1 MCGNRNMVP
10 RGHSSADDMWR
21 PLGSQQI
28 DVGTHVTLRIIE
40 PEKLLHMVTLEL
52 LICVLI
58 ISDVFIIVLTRRP
71 QHRGTMDKGCAD
83 LVATV

>member
-1 MCGNRNMVP
+1 MVLH
-10 RGHSSADDMWR
+10 GHSNADDMWR

-28 DVGTHVTLRIIE
+28 DVGIHVTLRIIE

-58 ISDVFIIVLTRRP
+58 INDVLIIVLTRRP
-71 QHRGTMDKGCAD
+71 QHHGIMDKGCAD
-83 LVATV
+83 LAATV